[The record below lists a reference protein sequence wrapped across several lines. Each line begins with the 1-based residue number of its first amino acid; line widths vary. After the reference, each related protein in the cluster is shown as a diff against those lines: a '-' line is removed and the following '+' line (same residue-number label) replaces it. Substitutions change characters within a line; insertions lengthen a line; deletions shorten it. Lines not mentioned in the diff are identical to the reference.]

1 MAFEPF
7 FTPESEI
14 TRKVMRRI
22 GERRAAT
29 IREALVE
36 TPSEPSAELDDAD
49 ELLSSILN
57 AFETEPESNAAADW
71 EDQRW
76 LGEVLYHFM
85 GLRAGRT
92 RRGVETGELTR
103 NDIVEG
109 MRNGLGLFYEE
120 DRSLLE
126 ELSDDFSSWLRER
139 KNVYVAGWGTI
150 LQDQNYAGSYRLVP
164 LTAHSGEVTHRV
176 LEIRNERA
184 RAAQGSVTADLDL
197 VER

>member
-36 TPSEPSAELDDAD
+36 PPSEPSAELEDAD
-49 ELLSSILN
+49 ELLNSILN
-57 AFETEPESNAAADW
+57 AFETEPESDAAADW

-85 GLRAGRT
+85 GLRAGRI
-92 RRGVETGELTR
+92 RREVETGEFTN
-103 NDIVEG
+103 NDIVDG
-109 MRNGLGLFYEE
+109 MRDGLGLHREE
-120 DRSLLE
+120 DRPLLE
-126 ELSDDFSSWLRER
+126 ELADDFSSWLREH
-139 KNVYVAGWGTI
+139 NNIYVAGWGTI
-150 LQDQNYAGSYRLVP
+150 VRDRNYNTFRLLPLRNQGSETSRQQLESISDQF
-164 LTAHSGEVTHRV
+164 
-176 LEIRNERA
+176 A
-184 RAAQGSVTADLDL
+184 RAASLENV
-197 VER
+197 